1 MKWWATRSIRQ
12 RMTGSYTLAL
22 AVMLVVYA
30 TATYL
35 AVRHEFFEQLDD
47 ELHDDFDNAHA
58 RLTSTADGR
67 IIWSG
72 EPPAERDRR
81 IDVWSADD
89 GPIYQS
95 NPSAGWRPPVG
106 TTEPFYES
114 LVIGGSHWR
123 ALSGPVRI
131 GPRRALVRVARSEE
145 LVRRQLWEV
154 ATVLVFGGPLIVV
167 LAGAGGYVL
176 ARRALAPIDHL
187 ASAARRIT
195 AARLHERLPVPNP
208 HDEIGRLATVIND
221 TFARLDASFVQLRRF
236 TADASHELRTPLSVV
251 RGLAEIGLGG
261 TRSPAEFKEALSS
274 ILEEVDRLTRLVDT
288 LLRLSHGDASNVRL
302 TRERVDLGGL
312 TTDVAASLSILAEE
326 RAQHLAI
333 DAAEHVTV
341 VADRLVLREALMN
354 VIDNAIKYSPLSS
367 TIALAVHA
375 EDDEGVVTV
384 ADQGPGIPPDQRERV
399 FDRFFRLDEGRS
411 RDRGGTGLGLAIAKW
426 AVDVNGGRISV
437 DVGAHGGSVFRIVLP
452 AASPP
457 ETRLTAR
464 PINETPTQLGPD
476 RRKSV

>member
-1 MKWWATRSIRQ
+1 MTWWATRSIRQ

-30 TATYL
+30 TATYV

-114 LVIGGSHWR
+114 LVTGGSHWR
-123 ALSGPVRI
+123 ALSGPVHI
-131 GPRRALVRVARSEE
+131 GPRTALVRVARSEE

-154 ATVLVFGGPLIVV
+154 ATVLVFGGPLIVI

-176 ARRALAPIDHL
+176 ARHALAPIDHL

-208 HDEIGRLATVIND
+208 HDEIGRLATVINE
-221 TFARLDASFVQLRRF
+221 TFARLDASF
-236 TADASHELRTPLSVV
+236 D
-251 RGLAEIGLGG
+251 
-261 TRSPAEFKEALSS
+261 SS
-274 ILEEVDRLTRLVDT
+274 T
-288 LLRLSHGDASNVRL
+288 VRL

-326 RAQHLAI
+326 RAQHLAV
-333 DAAEHVTV
+333 DAAEHVMV

-367 TIALAVHA
+367 TITLCVHT
-375 EDDEGVVTV
+375 EDDEAVVTV
-384 ADQGPGIPPDQRERV
+384 ADHGPGIPPDHRERV